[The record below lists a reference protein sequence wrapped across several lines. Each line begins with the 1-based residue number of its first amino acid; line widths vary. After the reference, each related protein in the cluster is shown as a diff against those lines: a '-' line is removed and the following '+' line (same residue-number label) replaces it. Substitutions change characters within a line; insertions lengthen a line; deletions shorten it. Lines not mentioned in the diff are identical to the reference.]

1 MKCADVEYDSGYGA
15 AEVAPDLKLIGED
28 FWLERAEYDGSEWR
42 EYKTIPEFEHLP
54 EKTVK
59 RVLGGM
65 WESLSEL
72 QDDEWGDR
80 LYDTE
85 LTIKNITYTN
95 GETRTDGR
103 YPLRIG
109 SKVKLAYYL
118 TNGACIHNKW
128 KLT

>member
-1 MKCADVEYDSGYGA
+1 MNLLTETLEILAEHGKGMSDIIVICGDDFQITKDNFMKCADVEYDSGYGA

-28 FWLERAEYDGSEWR
+28 FWLERAEYDGSEWW

-72 QDDEWGDR
+72 QDDE
-80 LYDTE
+80 
-85 LTIKNITYTN
+85 
-95 GETRTDGR
+95 
-103 YPLRIG
+103 
-109 SKVKLAYYL
+109 
-118 TNGACIHNKW
+118 
-128 KLT
+128 